1 MVVLKVGDWCL
12 YQCDEAVHKEDRLV
26 QVTGMWEWRTNVEV
40 YWADCDSFGYA
51 DKDYLTPLPEALTPI
66 LSDSILNKEDV

>member
-1 MVVLKVGDWCL
+1 MVVLGGWYL

-40 YWADCDSFGYA
+40 YWADCDAFGFA